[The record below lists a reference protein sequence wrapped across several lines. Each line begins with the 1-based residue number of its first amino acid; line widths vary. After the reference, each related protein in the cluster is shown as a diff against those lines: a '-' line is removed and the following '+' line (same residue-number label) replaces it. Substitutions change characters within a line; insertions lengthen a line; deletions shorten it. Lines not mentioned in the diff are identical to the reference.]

1 MRFFVIVIGIPLI
14 EIAGFILVGG
24 WIGLWPTLG
33 LILLAAMAGVMLLR
47 AQGLSAMRALQTG
60 VAGSRNP
67 LGLVADKALVLL
79 AAGLLIVPGFL
90 GDLVALALLVPQLR
104 AALIA
109 ALAPPGSA
117 GGAPDGPDD
126 MSAEFR
132 RKPDI
137 VVIDADY
144 IEVEPPI
151 RGPRNGPSGWS
162 GH

>member
-1 MRFFVIVIGIPLI
+1 MRFFMIVIGIPLI

-24 WIGLWPTLG
+24 WIGLWPTLA
-33 LILLAAMAGVMLLR
+33 LIVLSAVVGVALLR
-47 AQGLSAMRALQTG
+47 AQGISAMRAVQSE
-60 VAGSRNP
+60 VAGGRNP
-67 LGLVADKALVLL
+67 LGLVADKALIML

-90 GDLVALALLVPQLR
+90 GDLVALALLVPQVR

-109 ALAPPGSA
+109 ALAPLRPAGMGPGE
-117 GGAPDGPDD
+117 PDD
-126 MSAEFR
+126 MSTDIR

-151 RGPRNGPSGWS
+151 RGPRSGPSGWS